1 MFRKDCPSFL
11 SEPLNN
17 PRRALRSFPLMS
29 TPATSPSPA
38 ARRGY
43 IAALVAAFLGWLFD
57 GFEMGL
63 FPLIGKPALQ
73 DLLPDAT
80 PLVQGQWFTVIIAV
94 FLVGA
99 ATGGVL
105 FGWLGDKIGRV
116 KAMALA
122 IFTFAIFTGLCAFV
136 TEAWQFAGLRF
147 IASLGMGGEWS
158 LGVALV
164 NELWA
169 GRNRAWIA
177 GMIGAASNI
186 GFLLT
191 GILSLKLNASIES
204 VTGMLGSLGLSQST
218 ADFLLHNRAW
228 RFIAVSGALP
238 ALINFFILIF
248 VPESHKWEEE
258 KASGKTSHWATW
270 DLLGVLLAATVAMVI
285 IYVWSPMTT
294 ISAPIA
300 GVITIVGLV
309 IAMWG
314 YLHPVRQYMSRFA
327 ATQKTDSGEHKAVL
341 RNLVIGAGLASVAL
355 LGTWGSVQQAAKWS
369 SGLLPKGST
378 IPIIEYTVIATALG
392 AILISLITPLI
403 ADKLGR
409 RFTYTLLCALSLGG
423 AIAFFQTN
431 HPFADGTISTWFY
444 ISAFLLGGLTASFYG
459 FFPLYFPELFP
470 TSVRATGQGF
480 CFNFGR
486 LVAAIGALQLANLTR
501 LFAGDNLTQFQMESN
516 AYSVLSCIYLVG
528 MVLIWFAPETK
539 GRALS

>member
-1 MFRKDCPSFL
+1 
-11 SEPLNN
+11 
-17 PRRALRSFPLMS
+17 MS
-29 TPATSPSPA
+29 SPNAS
-38 ARRGY
+38 RGY
-43 IAALVAAFLGWLFD
+43 YAALIAAFLGWLFD

-73 DLLPDAT
+73 DLLLKQSEGMTKEAAAIM
-80 PLVQGQWFTVIIAV
+80 QGQWFTVIIAV

-105 FGWLGDKIGRV
+105 FGWLGDKLGRV
-116 KAMALA
+116 KAMTIA

-136 TEAWQFAGLRF
+136 TEAWHFAALRF
-147 IASLGMGGEWS
+147 VASLGMGGEWS

-169 GRNRAWIA
+169 GKNRAWIA
-177 GMIGAASNI
+177 GMIGAASNV

-191 GILSLKLNASIES
+191 GILSLKLNASIDT
-204 VTGMLGSLGLSQST
+204 VTHALGAMGLNQDT
-218 ADFLLHNRAW
+218 ANYLLHNRAW
-228 RFIAVSGALP
+228 RFIAISGALP
-238 ALINFFILIF
+238 ALINFFILTV

-270 DLLGVLLAATVAMVI
+270 DLVGVLIAALAALAI
-285 IYVWSPMTT
+285 IYVWSPM
-294 ISAPIA
+294 SKLGMPIA
-300 GVITIVGLV
+300 FLVTAVGLV

-314 YLHPVRQYMSRFA
+314 YLHPVRQYMSRSA
-327 ATQKTDSGEHKAVL
+327 AANLGSTEHSSVL
-341 RNLVIGAGLASVAL
+341 KHLLIGAGLAAVAL
-355 LGTWGSVQQAAKWS
+355 LGTWGSAQQAAKWS
-369 SGLLPKGST
+369 SGLLPAGST
-378 IPIIEYTVIATALG
+378 VTIIEYVVIATALG
-392 AILISLITPLI
+392 AIIVSLVTPLV

-409 RFTYTLLCALSLGG
+409 RVTYTLLCVLSLAS

-431 HPFADGTISTWFY
+431 HAFTDGNVTTWFY

-486 LVAAIGALQLANLTR
+486 LIAAIGSLQLANLTK
-501 LFAGDNLTQFQMESN
+501 LFGSDAN
-516 AYSVLSCIYLVG
+516 AYTILSCIYIAG
-528 MVLIWFAPETK
+528 MVLIWLAPETK
-539 GRALS
+539 GHQLK

>member
-1 MFRKDCPSFL
+1 
-11 SEPLNN
+11 
-17 PRRALRSFPLMS
+17 MS
-29 TPATSPSPA
+29 TPATPPSPA

-147 IASLGMGGEWS
+147 VASLGMGGEWS

-270 DLLGVLLAATVAMVI
+270 DLLGVLLAATVALVI
-285 IYVWSPMTT
+285 IYVWSPMATISEPGAGVITIALIYVWSPMAT
-294 ISAPIA
+294 ISAPVA

-314 YLHPVRQYMSRFA
+314 YLHPVRRYMSRFA

-341 RNLVIGAGLASVAL
+341 RNLIIGAGLASVAL

-431 HPFADGTISTWFY
+431 QPFADGTISTWFY

>member
-1 MFRKDCPSFL
+1 
-11 SEPLNN
+11 
-17 PRRALRSFPLMS
+17 MS
-29 TPATSPSPA
+29 TSDTPISPA

-73 DLLPDAT
+73 DLLPNAS

-105 FGWLGDKIGRV
+105 FGWLGDKLGRV

-136 TEAWQFAGLRF
+136 TEAWHFAGLRF

-169 GRNRAWIA
+169 GKNRAWIA
-177 GMIGAASNI
+177 GLIGAASNI

-204 VTGMLGSLGLSQST
+204 VTGMLGSLGLNQST
-218 ADFLLHNRAW
+218 ADYLLHNRAW

-270 DLLGVLLAATVAMVI
+270 DLMGVLLAAGAALVI

-294 ISAPIA
+294 IGTAVA
-300 GVITIVGLV
+300 TAITLIGLV

-314 YLHPVRQYMSRFA
+314 YLHPVRQYMVRSA
-327 ATQKTDSGEHKAVL
+327 AAQTIKTTEHSLVL
-341 RNLVIGAGLASVAL
+341 KHLILGAGLASVAL
-355 LGTWGSVQQAAKWS
+355 LGTWGSTQQAAKWA
-369 SGLLPKGST
+369 SGLLPAGST
-378 IPIIEYTVIATALG
+378 LPIIEYTVIATALG

-409 RFTYTLLCALSLGG
+409 RFTYTLLCVLSLGA
-423 AIAFFQTN
+423 AIGFFKTN
-431 HPFADGTISTWFY
+431 QPFTENAITGWFY
-444 ISAFLLGGLTASFYG
+444 LSAFLLGGLTASFYG

-486 LVAAIGALQLANLTR
+486 LIAAIGSLQLANLVK
-501 LFAGDNLTQFQMESN
+501 LFGTEAN
-516 AYSVLSCIYLVG
+516 AYSILSCVYILG
-528 MVLIWFAPETK
+528 MILIWFAPETK
-539 GRALS
+539 GRSLS